1 VHFCSSLQAHKS
13 EENLYRL
20 FLHSVGVKKIQDP
33 EKRIKVSFHRLQKN
47 AKSTTSNLDG
57 GVMGE
62 IVFKD
67 LIHFD
72 QTAIPVMIS
81 Q

>member
-1 VHFCSSLQAHKS
+1 MADSG
-13 EENLYRL
+13 NL
-20 FLHSVGVKKIQDP
+20 
-33 EKRIKVSFHRLQKN
+33 EKRIEVSIPHLQNN
-47 AKSTTSNLDG
+47 AKSPTSNLDG

>member
-1 VHFCSSLQAHKS
+1 MADLG
-13 EENLYRL
+13 NL
-20 FLHSVGVKKIQDP
+20 
-33 EKRIKVSFHRLQKN
+33 EKPIEVSIHRLQNN
-47 AKSTTSNLDG
+47 AKSPTSNLDG

-67 LIHFD
+67 LIRFD
-72 QTAIPVMIS
+72 QGAIPVMIS

>member
-1 VHFCSSLQAHKS
+1 LADLG
-13 EENLYRL
+13 N
-20 FLHSVGVKKIQDP
+20 P
-33 EKRIKVSFHRLQKN
+33 EKQIEVSIHRLPNN
-47 AKSTTSNLDG
+47 AKSPTSNLDG

>member
-1 VHFCSSLQAHKS
+1 MQTISLLEGAVEIGRSGKADKSHFHH
-13 EENLYRL
+13 
-20 FLHSVGVKKIQDP
+20 LHN
-33 EKRIKVSFHRLQKN
+33 N
-47 AKSTTSNLDG
+47 AKSPTSNLDG
-57 GVMGE
+57 GVIGE

-72 QTAIPVMIS
+72 QSAKPVMIS

>member
-1 VHFCSSLQAHKS
+1 
-13 EENLYRL
+13 
-20 FLHSVGVKKIQDP
+20 VKKIQDP
-33 EKRIKVSFHRLQKN
+33 EKRIKVSFHRLQNN
-47 AKSTTSNLDG
+47 AKSPTSNLDG

-67 LIHFD
+67 LIRFD
-72 QTAIPVMIS
+72 QGARPVMIS

>member
-1 VHFCSSLQAHKS
+1 M
-13 EENLYRL
+13 
-20 FLHSVGVKKIQDP
+20 QDL
-33 EKRIKVSFHRLQKN
+33 ERRIKVTFHRLQNN
-47 AKSTTSNLDG
+47 AKSPTSNLDG

-67 LIHFD
+67 LIRFD
-72 QTAIPVMIS
+72 HGARPVMIS